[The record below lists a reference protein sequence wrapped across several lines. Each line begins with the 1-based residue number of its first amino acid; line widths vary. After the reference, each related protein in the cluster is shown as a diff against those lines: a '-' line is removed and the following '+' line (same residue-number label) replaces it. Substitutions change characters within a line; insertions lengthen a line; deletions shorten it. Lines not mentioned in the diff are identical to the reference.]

1 VEDAQPLRELARE
14 LLETKGYTVLEAAN
28 GADAIQVAEKYGKP
42 IHLLLTDVVMPG
54 MDGSKLAERMGH
66 SYPGIKVLY
75 MSGYTDDAIVH
86 HGVLDSGITLLQ
98 KPFTRESLTHK
109 VREVLGLA

>member
-1 VEDAQPLRELARE
+1 MRELARE
-14 LLETKGYTVLEAAN
+14 LLEDNGYTVLEATN
-28 GADAIQVAEKYGKP
+28 GIDAIQVAEKYVKP

-75 MSGYTDDAIVH
+75 MSGYTNDAIVH
-86 HGVLDSGITLLQ
+86 HGLLDSGVALLQ
-98 KPFTRESLTHK
+98 KPFTRESLTRK
-109 VREVLGLA
+109 VRDVLGMDEGVSH